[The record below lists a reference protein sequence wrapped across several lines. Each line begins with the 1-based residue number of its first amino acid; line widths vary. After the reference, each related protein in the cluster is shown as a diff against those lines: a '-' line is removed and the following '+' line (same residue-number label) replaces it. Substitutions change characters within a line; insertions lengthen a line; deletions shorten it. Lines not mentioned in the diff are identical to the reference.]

1 MTRMDDRDDGQA
13 GLRQPLIDLALDGW
27 RFARLFARVVDKLDE
42 GERHRYA
49 NQLRYFMKRLDDS
62 LASSGM
68 SMVNLE
74 GQPYDPGM
82 AASALNVGDFDPDDV
97 LVVDQMMEP
106 VLMGPDGVVKSG
118 TLMLKRAQGG
128 QGLTP

>member
-82 AASALNVGDFDPDDV
+82 AASALNVGDFEPDDA